1 MDNNERVFIE
11 KLMNSDEDISNAQ
24 THIKENFNIESKYD
38 KENNRLYIWSNN
50 INENLNLALSRD
62 FIESKVGDFVDIVY
76 GKI

>member
-11 KLMNSDEDISNAQ
+11 KLMNSDEDISNVQ